1 MHRLVQGDVGSGKT
15 AVALSAAAYVAEQG
29 AQAAIMAPTE
39 LLAEQHMRNAL
50 KTLAPQGIR
59 VALLTGK
66 LSAQERRDVLSQLE
80 NGEVQCVIGTHALIQ
95 DSVKFNKLALG
106 IVDEQHRFGVL
117 QRAKFVEM
125 GLQSAGAVPHML
137 VMTATPIPRTLA
149 LTVYGDLDV
158 STIDELHLVGRRSR
172 PMSSRIVRG
181 QKFFARSFVRLRRGD
196 RPMLSSLWLRSQ
208 IRKGSRIFAMR
219 LAPPRSLR
227 MGI

>member
-137 VMTATPIPRTLA
+137 VAAVIPRTLA
-149 LTVYGDLDV
+149 SPFMELM
-158 STIDELHLVGRRSR
+158 STIDGSHLVGRRSR
-172 PMSSRIVRG
+172 PMSSRIVKG